1 MSSYTGIVE
10 IEAPAAIVSGLLLDL
25 SGWTSWTT
33 TVVEATPLGK
43 GVVAPGARVRV
54 RQPGLPVS
62 VWTVDVAD
70 RASFEWNNL
79 RHGLRTV
86 ATHRIEETPT
96 GTRLSVAITQTG
108 PLAVPVAWV
117 YGRTIQRHL
126 QSMTEQLKVAAE
138 SAAGTETLHLDRGG
152 RHLQTDEQLR
162 HSLGENR

>member
-1 MSSYTGIVE
+1 MSSYTGIIE
-10 IEAPAAIVSGLLLDL
+10 IQAPAAIVSGLLLDL

-33 TVVEATPLGK
+33 TVLEATPLGK

-70 RASFEWNNL
+70 RAGFEWNNL

-96 GTRLSVAITQTG
+96 GTRLSVQIAQTG
-108 PLAVPVAWV
+108 LLAMPVAWV

-126 QSMTEQLKVAAE
+126 QWMTEQLKVAAE
-138 SAAGTETLHLDRGG
+138 SAAGTETLDLDRRG
-152 RHLQTDEQLR
+152 RHLQTDQQLGR
-162 HSLGENR
+162 SLGENR